1 MGAGGGTV
9 TRVRHMTT
17 DLTNLPQRFQGKVAL
32 ITGAGSG
39 IGRAVAQRLAAEGAS
54 VFAHDINGEALEAT
68 AELVRDAGGTIST
81 RVGSIA
87 ERAECFATVAAAVAE
102 FGKLD
107 VLGNVAGISRAQ
119 HFTEIDEESYRRL
132 FAVNVDGPFFLCQ
145 AAVPHLLESS
155 GNIVNS
161 ASNAGLMGTPY
172 TVDYSMN
179 KGAVV
184 QLTKSLAME
193 YGKSNM
199 RVNAIAPGGIMSTLT
214 RQFSMPGD
222 VDMDLMAPL
231 IGHRGMGIPEDIAV
245 LFALVAS
252 DEAVNIHGAVFSSDR
267 GLTAS

>member
-1 MGAGGGTV
+1 MGADQRTV
-9 TRVRHMTT
+9 TRVRRMTT

-54 VFAHDINGEALEAT
+54 VFAHDINGEALEET
-68 AELVRDAGGTIST
+68 AQLVRDAGGTIAT

-87 ERAECFATVAAAVAE
+87 ERDECFATVAAAVAE

-155 GNIVNS
+155 GNIVNIASLHPTSIAHSPTPKMEHSTTLSSTSS
-161 ASNAGLMGTPY
+161 AG
-172 TVDYSMN
+172 
-179 KGAVV
+179 GAR
-184 QLTKSLAME
+184 LEPNLYNNDIWRTYLEESL
-193 YGKSNM
+193 G
-199 RVNAIAPGGIMSTLT
+199 
-214 RQFSMPGD
+214 Q
-222 VDMDLMAPL
+222 L
-231 IGHRGMGIPEDIAV
+231 IGTHPLGETSGRLEEAWRDI
-245 LFALVAS
+245 L
-252 DEAVNIHGAVFSSDR
+252 
-267 GLTAS
+267 

>member
-1 MGAGGGTV
+1 
-9 TRVRHMTT
+9 MTT
-17 DLTNLPQRFQGKVAL
+17 DLTNLPQRFEGKVAL

-39 IGRAVAQRLAAEGAS
+39 IGRAVSQRLAAEGAS
-54 VFAHDINGEALEAT
+54 VFAHDLNGDALEET
-68 AELVRDAGGTIST
+68 AGLVRDAGGTIAV
-81 RVGSIA
+81 RQGSVA
-87 ERAECFATVAAAVAE
+87 ERAECFATVDAAVAE
-102 FGKLD
+102 FGRLD
-107 VLGNVAGISRAQ
+107 VLGNVAGVSRAR

-132 FAVNVDGPFFLCQ
+132 AAVNVDGPFFLCQ
-145 AAVPHLLESS
+145 AAVPHLLESG
-155 GNIVNS
+155 GNIVNI
-161 ASNAGLMGTPY
+161 ASNAGLMGTAY

-193 YGKSNM
+193 FAKSPM
-199 RVNAIAPGGIMSTLT
+199 RVNAIAPGGILSTLT
-214 RQFSMPGD
+214 RHFELPDD

-231 IGHRGMGIPEDIAV
+231 MGHRGMGVPEDIAV

>member
-1 MGAGGGTV
+1 MNE
-9 TRVRHMTT
+9 R
-17 DLTNLPQRFQGKVAL
+17 KVAL
-32 ITGAGSG
+32 ITGANKGLG
-39 IGRAVAQRLAAEGAS
+39 LEIARQLGNLDHTVVLGARDLAKGEAAAEGLRS
-54 VFAHDINGEALEAT
+54 QGIDAHAVQLEVTNANDVSALPAFLSEK
-68 AELVRDAGGTIST
+68 
-81 RVGSIA
+81 
-87 ERAECFATVAAAVAE
+87 
-102 FGKLD
+102 FGRLD
-107 VLGNVAGISRAQ
+107 VLGNVAGISRAR

-145 AAVPHLLESS
+145 AAVPHLLESG
-155 GNIVNS
+155 GNIVNI

-193 YGKSNM
+193 YAKTPM

-214 RQFSMPGD
+214 RHFEMPGD

-231 IGHRGMGIPEDIAV
+231 MGHRGMGVPEDIAV